1 MPAAASAKGLAFA
14 DSNVLLYLQSND
26 SRKAGIAE
34 RLVEQRLTLSVQVLN
49 EIANVARRKF
59 AMSWLEVVDV
69 LGGLRDC
76 SDVLPL
82 TVQVHER
89 ALTLVQRHSFAWYD
103 SLIVAS
109 ALEAGCT
116 TLFSED
122 MQNGLIVDRTLKV
135 CNPFLAP

>member
-1 MPAAASAKGLAFA
+1 MRAAASATGSAFA

-34 RLVEQRLTLSVQVLN
+34 RLIEQRLTLSVQVLN

-59 AMSWLEVVDV
+59 AMSWPEVADV
-69 LGGLRDC
+69 LDGLRVC

-82 TVQVHER
+82 TVKVHER
-89 ALTLVQRHSFAWYD
+89 ALVLVQRHSFAWND
-103 SLIVAS
+103 ALIVAS
-109 ALEAGCT
+109 ALDAGCA

-122 MQNGLIVDRTLKV
+122 MQDGLIVDRTLKIR
-135 CNPFLAP
+135 NPFLMK